1 MFDQVANKSAKI
13 PMKLLN
19 ELLVTMQKGSLCAL
33 CGAIPLPIQNIL
45 KYFTD
50 EFKTDINQEA

>member
-1 MFDQVANKSAKI
+1 
-13 PMKLLN
+13 LLI
-19 ELLVTMQKGSLCAL
+19 TMQKGSLCAL